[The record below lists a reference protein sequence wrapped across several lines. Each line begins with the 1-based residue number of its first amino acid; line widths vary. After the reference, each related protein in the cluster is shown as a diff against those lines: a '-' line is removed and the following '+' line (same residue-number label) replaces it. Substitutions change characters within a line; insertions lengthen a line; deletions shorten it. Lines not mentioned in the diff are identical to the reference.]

1 MNRRTLVTGFLA
13 FEGFEVN
20 PSALLARSSGRPHE
34 LIEVAFDT
42 VEGFLDRF
50 VTASPA
56 YDRVL
61 MLGVRGGGTRIE
73 VERVARNHVGASP
86 DVRGQVLGPG
96 PIESDGPD
104 ALHGSLFPDGLQWPA
119 SHDAGCYLCNYI
131 YYRAL
136 RRLPPT
142 VKVGFAHVPPINAV
156 PLHEQQRD
164 LSRLLELI
172 ESVGFPATSSR
183 A

>member
-1 MNRRTLVTGFLA
+1 MNHRTLVTGFLA

-34 LIEVAFDT
+34 LIEVAFDA
-42 VEGFLDRF
+42 VEEFLDRLA
-50 VTASPA
+50 VAAPD
-56 YDRVL
+56 YDSVL

-86 DVRGQVLGPG
+86 DVRGQVIGPA
-96 PIESDGPD
+96 PIEPAGPD
-104 ALHGSLFPDGLQWPA
+104 ALYGTLFPDDLHWPA
-119 SHDAGCYLCNYI
+119 SHDAGCYLCNYV

-142 VKVGFAHVPPINAV
+142 IRVGFGHVPPLNVV

-172 ESVGFPATSSR
+172 DSAGFPATIAR